1 MLAASL
7 ASTVGTI
14 NRCGRLRIELV
25 VLLATL
31 LTVAPAT
38 VGGFLREQDVTGTV
52 VVRMGGVW
60 DVGVDGGVSVEQRA
74 AQCVRAVRDGGD

>member
-31 LTVAPAT
+31 LNVAPAT
-38 VGGFLREQDVTGTV
+38 VGGFLRDVTGTV